1 MKIFKVILQLILMR
15 LLRIIKMSEFELRKR
30 TTSGLLSPFNNLNIS
45 DEIEVN
51 IFWNDSINLHK
62 DIIKSVQVRKRKAT
76 NNKIKLFF
84 NKYGKTFN
92 EDNVKELNSEDERL
106 EKSKRIL
113 NEIKKNLKPVTHQ
126 RIRIIPDFNNV
137 KHLNDLKDVSILW

>member
-1 MKIFKVILQLILMR
+1 
-15 LLRIIKMSEFELRKR
+15 MSEFELRKR
-30 TTSGLLSPFNNLNIS
+30 TTSGLLSPLGNLSIS
-45 DEIEVN
+45 DEFEL
-51 IFWNDSINLHK
+51 NLHK

-106 EKSKRIL
+106 EKSKHIL
-113 NEIKKNLKPVTHQ
+113 NEIKKSLKPVPHQ
-126 RIRIIPDFNNV
+126 LIRIIPDFNNV
-137 KHLNDLKDVSILW
+137 KHLNDLKDLSILW

>member
-1 MKIFKVILQLILMR
+1 
-15 LLRIIKMSEFELRKR
+15 MSEFELRKR

-51 IFWNDSINLHK
+51 IFWSDLINLHK
-62 DIIKSVQVRKRKAT
+62 DIIKSVQVRKRKAI

-92 EDNVKELNSEDERL
+92 EYNVKELNFEDERL

-113 NEIKKNLKPVTHQ
+113 NEIKQSLKPVTHQ

-137 KHLNDLKDVSILW
+137 KHLNDLKDVSFYGKHNFKCLSNFCL

>member
-1 MKIFKVILQLILMR
+1 
-15 LLRIIKMSEFELRKR
+15 MSEFELRKR
-30 TTSGLLSPFNNLNIS
+30 TTSGLLSPLNNLSIS
-45 DEIEVN
+45 DELQLN
-51 IFWNDSINLHK
+51 NFWFDLINLHK
-62 DIIKSVQVRKRKAT
+62 DVIKSVQVRKRKAI

-92 EDNVKELNSEDERL
+92 EDYVKELNPEDERL

-113 NEIKKNLKPVTHQ
+113 NEIKKSLKPVTHQ

-137 KHLNDLKDVSILW
+137 IHLNDLKDVSILW

>member
-1 MKIFKVILQLILMR
+1 
-15 LLRIIKMSEFELRKR
+15 MSEFELRKR
-30 TTSGLLSPFNNLNIS
+30 TTSGLLSLFDNLSIS

-51 IFWNDSINLHK
+51 IFWSDLINLHK
-62 DIIKSVQVRKRKAT
+62 DIIKSVQVRKRKAI

-84 NKYGKTFN
+84 NKHGKTFN